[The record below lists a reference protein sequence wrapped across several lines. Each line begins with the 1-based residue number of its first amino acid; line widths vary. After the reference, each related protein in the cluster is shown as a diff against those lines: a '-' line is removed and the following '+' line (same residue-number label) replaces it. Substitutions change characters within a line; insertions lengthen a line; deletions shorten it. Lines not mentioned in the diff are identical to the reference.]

1 MSAKS
6 TVVVTGAAKS
16 GIGEALTRAL
26 VKAGTSVI
34 GTYEESDTERAKELI
49 RESPVEFLKLTQ
61 VDHSS
66 RASLR
71 DFVKSVDGPL
81 DALVNGQ
88 FVFEIENPEDFDHD
102 LWDKLIAINLTN
114 PNYVTQ
120 ELVGKI
126 VDGGSIVTIT
136 STEGFVGSFGGS
148 AYHASKAAIHN
159 LVKTHANVFGNRKI
173 RVNAVAGGW
182 IGGVEDTDEIFDVSR
197 EITPLGR
204 LGTAEE
210 VANVIL
216 FLISDAASFVNGT
229 VITVDGGYLG
239 VDALAKFEYQE
250 YKNSL
255 DKS

>member
-1 MSAKS
+1 MPALS
-6 TVVVTGAAKS
+6 TVVITGAAKS
-16 GIGEALTRAL
+16 GIGETLTRQL
-26 VKAGTSVI
+26 VGAGTLVI
-34 GTYEESDTERAKELI
+34 GSYEEDDAERAAELVQELPSELL
-49 RESPVEFLKLTQ
+49 RLTQ
-61 VDHSS
+61 VDHTS
-66 RASLR
+66 REALKG
-71 DFVKSVDGPL
+71 FVESVESPIDG
-81 DALVNGQ
+81 LVNGQ
-88 FVFEIENPEDFDHD
+88 FVFEIENPEKFDHD
-102 LWDKLIAINLTN
+102 LWDRLIAINLTS

-120 ELVGKI
+120 ELVKKV

-148 AYHASKAAIHN
+148 AYHAAKAAVHN
-159 LVKTHANVFGNRKI
+159 LVKTHANNFGARKI

-216 FLISDAASFVNGT
+216 FLLSGAASFVNGT
-229 VITVDGGYLG
+229 VVTVDGGYLG

-250 YKNSL
+250 YKKSL
-255 DKS
+255 S

>member
-1 MSAKS
+1 MTEKT

-16 GIGEALTRAL
+16 GIGESLTQAL

-34 GTYEESDTERAKELI
+34 GSYEEADSERAAELI
-49 RESPVEFLKLTQ
+49 AELPSELLTLSQ
-61 VDHSS
+61 VDHTS
-66 RASLR
+66 RESLR
-71 DFVKSVDGPL
+71 SFVDSVDAPING
-81 DALVNGQ
+81 LVNGQ
-88 FVFEIENPEDFDHD
+88 FVFEIENPEAFDHD
-102 LWDKLIAINLTN
+102 LWDRLVAMNLTN

-120 ELVGKI
+120 ELVKKL
-126 VDGGSIVTIT
+126 VDGSSIVNIT

-148 AYHASKAAIHN
+148 AYHASKAAVHN
-159 LVKTHANVFGNRKI
+159 LVKTHANNFGARKI

-182 IGGVEDTDEIFDVSR
+182 IGGVEDTDEIFDLSR

-210 VANVIL
+210 VVNVIL
-216 FLISDAASFVNGT
+216 FLLSDASSFVNGT

-250 YKNSL
+250 YKKSL
-255 DKS
+255 A